1 METTVYGDILF
12 LVNFCMD
19 FQSLFLTAKLLH
31 RRFHAARAALFS
43 ALGGVYACAALFFT
57 TSGVVAFLFDMGVCF
72 LMCVGTYYEKN
83 IRFSGVF
90 LPFVL
95 YFGVSF
101 ALGGAMSG
109 LSALLSHIE
118 LPIGES
124 QDLTPGMFLLL
135 AIAGGVSTFLWGR
148 FHRSRMRGKR
158 AVLCADFAGR
168 SATFSCAVDTGNL
181 LRDPV
186 GGRPVALV
194 SGKGAGALFP
204 PELLEAAHT
213 GDPAALVNLPGDMA
227 RKVRLIP
234 AKTATGRGILF
245 ALAPDSA
252 TLDIGKGACGV
263 ELLLAPVPEET
274 GDFEVLLPAELAEQ

>member
-19 FQSLFLTAKLLH
+19 FQSLFLTARLLH
-31 RRFHAARAALFS
+31 RRFHVARAALFS

-57 TSGVVAFLFDMGVCF
+57 TSGMLAFLFDMGVCF
-72 LMCVGTYYEKN
+72 LMCVGTYYEKSM
-83 IRFSGVF
+83 RLSGVL
-90 LPFVL
+90 LPFAL

-124 QDLTPGMFLLL
+124 RGLSAGMFLLL
-135 AIAGGVSTFLWGR
+135 AVAGGASTYLWGS
-148 FHRSRMRGKR
+148 FQRSRLRGR
-158 AVLCADFAGR
+158 RVMLYADFAGR
-168 SATFSCAVDTGNL
+168 SAAFSCAVDTGNL

-194 SGKGAGALFP
+194 SGRGAAAIFP
-204 PELLEAAHT
+204 AELLEAARK
-213 GDPAALVNLPGDMA
+213 GDPAALAHLPSDMA
-227 RKVRLIP
+227 KRVRLIP

-252 TLDIGKGACGV
+252 ALDAGKGACGV
-263 ELLLAPVPEET
+263 ELLLAPVLEET

>member
-31 RRFHAARAALFS
+31 RRFHAGRAALFS

-57 TSGVVAFLFDMGVCF
+57 TSGVVAFLVDIGVCF

-83 IRFSGVF
+83 MRFPGVF
-90 LPFVL
+90 LPFAL

-109 LSALLSHIE
+109 LSSLLSHME

-124 QDLTPGMFLLL
+124 RDLTPGAFLFL
-135 AIAGGVSTFLWGR
+135 ALAGGLSTFLWGR

-158 AVLCADFAGR
+158 AVLHADFAGR
-168 SATFSCAVDTGNL
+168 SATFSCTVDTGNL
-181 LRDPV
+181 LHDPI

-194 SGKGAGALFP
+194 SREGAKAIFP
-204 PELLEAAHT
+204 RELLEVANN
-213 GDPAALVNLPGDMA
+213 GDPAELAHLPHEIAG
-227 RKVRLIP
+227 KVRLIP

-245 ALAPDSA
+245 ALSPDRA
-252 TLDIGKGACGV
+252 TLDTGKGACGV
-263 ELLLAPVPEET
+263 ELLLAPVLEET
-274 GDFEVLLPAELAEQ
+274 ADFEVLLPAELAEG